1 MYLGM
6 YLFSV
11 FISSISQI
19 LLKKGALKKYT
30 HFLGD
35 YLNPYVIGGYGLL
48 FVSMFLTMLAFKG
61 VDLKMGPIIEATSYI
76 YVAIMSYIFLKER
89 ISKRKKIGLLV
100 ILIGI
105 VVAYIA

>member
-1 MYLGM
+1 MYLGI

-11 FISSISQI
+11 FIASISQI
-19 LLKKGALKKYT
+19 LLKKGALKKYK

-48 FVSMFLTMLAFKG
+48 FVSMFLTMLAYKG
-61 VDLKMGPIIEATSYI
+61 IDLKMGPIIEATSYI
-76 YVAIMSYIFLKER
+76 YVAIMSYFFLKER
-89 ISKRKKIGLLV
+89 IVGRKKIGLLV

-105 VVAYIA
+105 VVANIG